1 MKMKTYQLRMSE
13 QMNCDIKVASAKA
26 NLTMQD
32 WITKAVI
39 EKIAQDTNN
48 IDRKAV

>member
-32 WITKAVI
+32 WITKAVMQ
-39 EKIAQDTNN
+39 KLQQDAE
-48 IDRKAV
+48 IMQRQAV